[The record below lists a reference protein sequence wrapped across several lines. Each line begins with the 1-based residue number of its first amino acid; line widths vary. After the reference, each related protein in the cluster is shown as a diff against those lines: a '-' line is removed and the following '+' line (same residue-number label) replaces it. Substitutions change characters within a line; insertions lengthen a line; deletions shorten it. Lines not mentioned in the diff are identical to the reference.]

1 LQHIFL
7 NDHSELYIFSMR
19 DVLRLLK
26 GFETINEYFNRDKVI
41 EGLMQLVQ
49 ESDVYEDEGFLEVL

>member
-1 LQHIFL
+1 
-7 NDHSELYIFSMR
+7 MR